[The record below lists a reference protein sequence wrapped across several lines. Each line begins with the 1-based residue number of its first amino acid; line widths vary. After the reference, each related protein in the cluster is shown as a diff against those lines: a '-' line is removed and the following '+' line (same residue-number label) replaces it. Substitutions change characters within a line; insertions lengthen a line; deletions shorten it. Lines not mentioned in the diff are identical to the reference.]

1 MKIAYALA
9 GEGRGHTTRAIGL
22 AKKLI
27 EAGHDIQFFTCGDAI
42 ELLHQKFEKKSIS
55 FLETP
60 RFVIGKNGVSYL
72 RTTFATFKFIT
83 GNKSRVKHCIQQL
96 NEFGAEVLISDFEPT
111 FARAAKKLKLPLISF
126 NSQRFAIDT
135 KLEKKLSRVQ
145 RLKLLPIKI
154 LCRIFAP
161 NPHLS
166 VISKGFN
173 LEAKRSDI
181 HLVGPMLRPAFY
193 PGAWRAE
200 GTHVVAYMRKSVLCH
215 LDTVANHAAKNG
227 LKVKLYGHFPDILPT
242 NVELCPISEIG
253 FTNDLLTCD
262 WICQTAG
269 SQLLGE
275 VGVLGVPTICFPE
288 PNQIEQEIN
297 GVLADKAYSNVSV
310 IRTRKLSGSDL
321 DLALD
326 KTSTGEIPSS
336 FENGTVNAF
345 EIVQNFLNRT
355 STV

>member
-27 EAGHDIQFFTCGDAI
+27 EAGHEIQFFTSGDAI
-42 ELLHQKFEKKSIS
+42 ELLHQKFGEKSVS
-55 FLETP
+55 SLETP
-60 RFVIGKNGVSYL
+60 RFVIGKNGVSYSL
-72 RTTFATFKFIT
+72 TTFATIKFLY
-83 GNKSRVKHCIQQL
+83 GHKSRLKNCISQL

-126 NSQRFAIDT
+126 NSQRFVIDT
-135 KLEKKLSRVQ
+135 ILKNKLSRIQ

-154 LCRIFAP
+154 LCRLFAP
-161 NPHLS
+161 RPHLS

-181 HLVGPMLRPAFY
+181 HLVGPMLRSAFY
-193 PGAWRAE
+193 PGAWKAE

-215 LDTVANHAAKNG
+215 LDALANHADKYG
-227 LKVKLYGHFPDILPT
+227 LKVKLYGHYPEILPP
-242 NVELCPISEIG
+242 NVELCPISDIG

-297 GVLADKAYSNVSV
+297 AVLAEKAYPNVRV
-310 IRTRKLSGSDL
+310 IRTKKLSDSDL
-321 DLALD
+321 DIALA
-326 KTSTGEIPSS
+326 KCSTGEIPLS
-336 FENGTVNAF
+336 FENGTNGAF
-345 EIVQNFLNRT
+345 EIIQNFLNGT
-355 STV
+355 SAI